1 MDFVDCCWHVV
12 TTSQVA
18 KSVLADVTF
27 HWEWKCTKHYTDSM
41 NWHFA
46 MWLKF
51 FLLSLCAVQ
60 LHYDDG
66 LSFIYLCRLHW
77 MILLSLSSRTQSYS
91 PLTLPLP
98 MRDISK
104 RKLQPNCTTSHIL
117 NWKSM
122 QIASGDKLPQV
133 PAWNWALWKEQHHPH
148 GGACHWLPWQPA
160 RLLRQKPR
168 GLSLNSEPKVTIGKC
183 RLMRFIRCVR
193 TTLSSPTPHTP
204 RWREMGCSSSP
215 KDDRWGLFY
224 KIEIAIFSLTCYFKS
239 CQATSDLRENPLVTV
254 LGSHAAMTCQ
264 IVVGNEMSCILIEV
278 KNILIDIN
286 WCWRWWSILKAVS
299 QVSATLTITLAGRWN
314 GDLNTLHVCH
324 VLFLKVL
331 LVPNTL

>member
-46 MWLKF
+46 MLLKF
-51 FLLSLCAVQ
+51 FLLLFCAV
-60 LHYDDG
+60 HCCIMMMG
-66 LSFIYLCRLHW
+66 FPSFICAGFTEWYCFLCQVEHKV
-77 MILLSLSSRTQSYS
+77 TS

-104 RKLQPNCTTSHIL
+104 WKLQPNCSHIL

-168 GLSLNSEPKVTIGKC
+168 GLSLN
-183 RLMRFIRCVR
+183 
-193 TTLSSPTPHTP
+193 
-204 RWREMGCSSSP
+204 
-215 KDDRWGLFY
+215 
-224 KIEIAIFSLTCYFKS
+224 
-239 CQATSDLRENPLVTV
+239 
-254 LGSHAAMTCQ
+254 
-264 IVVGNEMSCILIEV
+264 
-278 KNILIDIN
+278 
-286 WCWRWWSILKAVS
+286 
-299 QVSATLTITLAGRWN
+299 
-314 GDLNTLHVCH
+314 
-324 VLFLKVL
+324 
-331 LVPNTL
+331 

>member
-77 MILLSLSSRTQSYS
+77 MILLSLSSRTQSYLPSDLALANAGYFKAKVATKLLTYTELKKYANCLRWQTTPSSCVKLSSMEGATS
-91 PLTLPLP
+91 PTWRSVSLTSL
-98 MRDISK
+98 
-104 RKLQPNCTTSHIL
+104 TTCKTSST
-117 NWKSM
+117 KT
-122 QIASGDKLPQV
+122 QRF
-133 PAWNWALWKEQHHPH
+133 E
-148 GGACHWLPWQPA
+148 
-160 RLLRQKPR
+160 
-168 GLSLNSEPKVTIGKC
+168 SEPKVTIGKR
-183 RLMRFIRCVR
+183 RLISFIRCVR

-204 RWREMGCSSSP
+204 RWRGMGCSSSP
-215 KDDRWGLFY
+215 KDDRWGLY
-224 KIEIAIFSLTCYFKS
+224 VYNIFSHMLLQIMPGNKWPSREPSGNSSWEPCGD
-239 CQATSDLRENPLVTV
+239 DLPN
-254 LGSHAAMTCQ
+254 C
-264 IVVGNEMSCILIEV
+264 
-278 KNILIDIN
+278 
-286 WCWRWWSILKAVS
+286 
-299 QVSATLTITLAGRWN
+299 GR
-314 GDLNTLHVCH
+314 
-324 VLFLKVL
+324 
-331 LVPNTL
+331 

>member
-27 HWEWKCTKHYTDSM
+27 HWEWKCTKHYTDSI
-41 NWHFA
+41 NWYFA
-46 MWLKF
+46 MLLKF
-51 FLLSLCAVQ
+51 FSLLFCAVQ

-77 MILLSLSSRTQSYS
+77 MILLSLSSRTQSYLPSDLALANAGYFKAKVATKLYDLTYTELEKYANCLRWQTTPSSCVKLSSMEGATS
-91 PLTLPLP
+91 PTWRSVSLTSL
-98 MRDISK
+98 
-104 RKLQPNCTTSHIL
+104 TTCKTSST
-117 NWKSM
+117 KT
-122 QIASGDKLPQV
+122 QRF
-133 PAWNWALWKEQHHPH
+133 E
-148 GGACHWLPWQPA
+148 
-160 RLLRQKPR
+160 
-168 GLSLNSEPKVTIGKC
+168 SEPKVTIGKC

-204 RWREMGCSSSP
+204 RWRGMGCSSSP

-224 KIEIAIFSLTCYFKS
+224 KIEIAIFSLACYFKS

-264 IVVGNEMSCILIEV
+264 IVVGNGMSCILIEV